1 MCKCGLH
8 PGFPIQ
14 TSTDR
19 IAGCSFERSVFE
31 YRFRLVNQC
40 LIWKVLWKMDVEN
53 TSGYP
58 WSNPIRLNNFSYEL
72 SLIGIFLDGLPGTI
86 VLPQD
91 NLYLPLDHSWDGPF
105 GGSQDG

>member
-1 MCKCGLH
+1 MIRNYQFFAILRH
-8 PGFPIQ
+8 VSSLLTI
-14 TSTDR
+14 S
-19 IAGCSFERSVFE
+19 
-31 YRFRLVNQC
+31 
-40 LIWKVLWKMDVEN
+40 

-91 NLYLPLDHSWDGPF
+91 NLYLPPDHSWDGPF

>member
-1 MCKCGLH
+1 MQTIKEQRDILSCGCPVDVALL
-8 PGFPIQ
+8 
-14 TSTDR
+14 DL
-19 IAGCSFERSVFE
+19 
-31 YRFRLVNQC
+31 Y
-40 LIWKVLWKMDVEN
+40 LWKTWSVHSCSGQAEDLHNQQINPCV